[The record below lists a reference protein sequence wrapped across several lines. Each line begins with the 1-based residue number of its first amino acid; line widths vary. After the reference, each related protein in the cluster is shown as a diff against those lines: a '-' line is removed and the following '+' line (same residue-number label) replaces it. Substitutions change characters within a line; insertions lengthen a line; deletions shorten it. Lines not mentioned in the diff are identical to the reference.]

1 MKHLVLVVLAAAS
14 VHALGQPAPDRVFER
29 FWNART
35 IEDRQSAGD
44 AVARS
49 GISVDE
55 AVARLRQGRR
65 YSEDV
70 ARGVVR
76 QTHRTRDGEF
86 PYRLDVPTAY
96 SPARR
101 YRVRIQLHGGVGRP
115 ANDPR
120 AASAT
125 AGIGQ
130 LAGDEQ
136 IYVLPS
142 AWAEAPWWSDAQLAS
157 LPGILDAVKHS
168 YNIDENRVVMS
179 GVSDGGTGAF
189 YIAMR
194 DTTPYAAFLPLN
206 GFAMILANPSLGLRE
221 SLYPHNLRNKPF
233 FIVNGG
239 RDPLYPTS
247 LVDPY
252 IRHFQQGGVTID
264 YRPQPEA
271 GHNTAWWP
279 EIKEAFET
287 FVRAHPREPHPVRL
301 TWSTDSPATGRAHW
315 LVINSLRP
323 PRVADPL
330 PDLNDRVTGR
340 ESNFGVRTAGMRI
353 LSVSPASNAEALGLR
368 PEDVVASING
378 RPLPSGL
385 DLLEFLS
392 LSKPGDP
399 LTLEVTRPDNT
410 SRMQLTGVYQPT
422 LTDRVSPLFPRP
434 RPSGRVDVERAGNT
448 VKATTRGVASFTLLL
463 SPDAFDLARPIVVEA
478 DGLVVFDGRVT
489 QQVDTLMK
497 WAARDNDR
505 TMLYTAELQI
515 TIP

>member
-1 MKHLVLVVLAAAS
+1 MRALALVVCAAVS
-14 VHALGQPAPDRVFER
+14 VQSLGQPAADAAFER
-29 FWNART
+29 FWNAST
-35 IEDRQSAGD
+35 LAERQAAADGIVRSRIGVAD
-44 AVARS
+44 ALS
-49 GISVDE
+49 
-55 AVARLRQGRR
+55 RLRRGRR
-65 YSEDV
+65 YSDDV
-70 ARGVVR
+70 PRGVVPA
-76 QTHRTRDGEF
+76 THRTRDGEF
-86 PYRLDVPTAY
+86 PYRVDVPASY
-96 SPARR
+96 SAARR
-101 YRVRIQLHGGVGRP
+101 YGVRVQLHGGVGRP
-115 ANDPR
+115 AGDPR

-157 LPGILDAVKHS
+157 LPGILDAVKRS
-168 YNIDENRVVMS
+168 YNVDENRVVLS

-189 YIAMR
+189 YVAMR
-194 DTTPYAAFLPLN
+194 DTTPFAAFLPLN
-206 GFAMILANPSLGLRE
+206 GFMMILANPSIGLTE
-221 SLYPHNLRNKPF
+221 SLYPQNLRNKPL

-252 IRHFQQGGVTID
+252 IRHLQQGGVAID

-279 EIKEAFET
+279 EIKAPFEA
-287 FVRAHPREPHPVRL
+287 FVRAHPREPHPERL

-315 LVINSLRP
+315 LVIDSLRA
-323 PRVADPL
+323 PRVAEAL

-340 ESNFGVRTAGMRI
+340 EANFGVRTAGMRI
-353 LSVSPASNAEALGLR
+353 LSVAPASNAEALGLR
-368 PEDVVASING
+368 PEDVVAGING

-392 LSKPGDP
+392 LSKPGDT
-399 LTLEVTRPDNT
+399 LTLEVVRPDNT
-410 SRMQLTGVYQPT
+410 TRMKLTGVYQPT
-422 LTDRVSPLFPRP
+422 LADRVSPLFPRP
-434 RPSGRVDVERAGNT
+434 RPSGRVDVARAGNS

-463 SPDAFDLARPIVVEA
+463 SPDVYDFDEPIVVEA
-478 DGLVVFDGRVT
+478 DGRVVFSGRVAP
-489 QQVDTLMK
+489 QLAALMK

-505 TMLYTAELQI
+505 TMLYTAELKVSL
-515 TIP
+515 P